1 MLSCRTCSTPLHL
14 VESPYKA
21 YHCTACNELYPVV
34 LDVPVLVKNP
44 SAFLARTFIYN
55 DNFIRYHEGK
65 ITEVAAII
73 SSGQGR
79 APHLL
84 QLKTAMESNLGY
96 LRSLQDA
103 INPFLKKEELFDLLQ
118 SKEEVSFYGGT
129 LDYLKRDWTWGE
141 DGERELKLIY
151 DTLAGFVGKYP
162 EHDRGKALVI
172 GAGAGRTAWDL
183 CKLYDEVY
191 AVDSSFCLVSYFHA
205 LLRDNIR
212 FYHVNDR
219 NVYSVNDIAMPY
231 EASLHPP
238 TAAVKPAVA
247 GNMTFFAGYAT
258 KIFLPEASLNLVTSI
273 YFTDIL
279 PFRDLLKEVSR
290 LLKPGGLLMHF
301 GPLGYHFANPE
312 NCFSAEEIKEILQ
325 ANHFSIREEARVI
338 ASHTY
343 SGVSMTMNVLNNWA
357 FVAVKNEEPIPE
369 KISDATGLGLSH
381 RVNYDIKG
389 ALLGNGE
396 EESVVTIRLND
407 GELFQ
412 GSGLVLDILRLCNGR
427 TLQHIVEEITVQY
440 GTDADLIKDNIREL
454 IENLYHHGIIT
465 VVRQKQEVP
474 AERKS

>member
-1 MLSCRTCSTPLHL
+1 M
-14 VESPYKA
+14 
-21 YHCTACNELYPVV
+21 V

-151 DTLAGFVGKYP
+151 DTLAGFVEKYP

-219 NVYSVNDIAMPY
+219 NVYAVNDIAMPY

-247 GNMTFFAGYAT
+247 GKMTFFAGYAT
-258 KIFLPEASLNLVTSI
+258 KIFLPSASLNLVTSI

-279 PFRDLLKEVSR
+279 PFRDLLKEV
-290 LLKPGGLLMHF
+290 
-301 GPLGYHFANPE
+301 
-312 NCFSAEEIKEILQ
+312 
-325 ANHFSIREEARVI
+325 
-338 ASHTY
+338 
-343 SGVSMTMNVLNNWA
+343 
-357 FVAVKNEEPIPE
+357 
-369 KISDATGLGLSH
+369 
-381 RVNYDIKG
+381 
-389 ALLGNGE
+389 
-396 EESVVTIRLND
+396 
-407 GELFQ
+407 
-412 GSGLVLDILRLCNGR
+412 
-427 TLQHIVEEITVQY
+427 
-440 GTDADLIKDNIREL
+440 
-454 IENLYHHGIIT
+454 
-465 VVRQKQEVP
+465 
-474 AERKS
+474 

>member
-1 MLSCRTCSTPLHL
+1 MLSCRTCSTLLHV
-14 VESPYKA
+14 VENPHKA
-21 YHCTACNELYPVV
+21 YHCTSCNEWYPVV
-34 LDVPVLVKNP
+34 LDVPVLIKNP

-55 DNFIRYHEGK
+55 DNFIRYHQGK
-65 ITEVAAII
+65 IAEIAAII
-73 SSGQGR
+73 NSGQGR

-84 QLKTAMESNLGY
+84 QLQTAMESNLGY
-96 LRSLQDA
+96 LKVLQDA
-103 INPFLKKEELFDLLQ
+103 INPFIKKEELFDLLQ
-118 SKEEVSFYGGT
+118 SKEEISFYGGT

-151 DTLAGFVGKYP
+151 DTLAGFVEKYP
-162 EHDRGKALVI
+162 ELDKSKALVI

-183 CKLYDEVY
+183 CKLYDDVY

-205 LLRDNIR
+205 LLRNNIR

-219 NVYSVNDIAMPY
+219 NVYSVNEIAMPY

-238 TAAVKPAVA
+238 IAVDKPSTK
-247 GNMTFFAGYAT
+247 GKMTFFAGYAT
-258 KIFLPEASLNLVTSI
+258 KIFLPSASLNLVTSI

-290 LLKPGGLLMHF
+290 LLKPGGLFMHF

-325 ANHFSIREEARVI
+325 DNHFSIREEARVV

-357 FVAVKNEEPIPE
+357 FVAVKNEEPVAEI
-369 KISDATGLGLSH
+369 ISATTSLKLSH

-389 ALLGNGE
+389 ALLENGE

-412 GSGLVLDILRLCNGR
+412 GSALVLDILRLCNGT
-427 TLQHIVEEITVQY
+427 TLERIVEEMTIQY
-440 GTDADLIKDNIREL
+440 GTDADLIRDNIKVL
-454 IENLYHHGIIT
+454 IEDLHHHGIIT
-465 VVRQKQEVP
+465 VVREKQEAA
-474 AERKS
+474 AELSS